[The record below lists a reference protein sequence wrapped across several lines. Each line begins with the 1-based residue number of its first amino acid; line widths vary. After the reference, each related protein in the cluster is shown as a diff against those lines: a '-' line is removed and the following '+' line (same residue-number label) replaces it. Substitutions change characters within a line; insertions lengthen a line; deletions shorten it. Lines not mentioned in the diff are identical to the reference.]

1 MPLAM
6 PNEEES
12 VIYFVLFVAVSILF
26 LAGAVSCIRRTCCAE
41 STDPSTNE
49 ITGEANPPSY
59 VEILRSTADERNKE
73 DVPPSYQEAMAS
85 FSALPV

>member
-1 MPLAM
+1 M

-26 LAGAVSCIRRTCCAE
+26 LAGAVSCVRRTCCAE
-41 STDPSTNE
+41 STDPSTIE
-49 ITGEANPPSY
+49 ITREANPPSY

-85 FSALPV
+85 CSALPV